1 MSDIFHEVDED
12 IRRDK
17 AANLW
22 KRYQTPVIVGAFLVV
37 VATGAY
43 SFYESNRI
51 KAAEGANVRFSAAA
65 ALATQGKGAEA
76 VAAFEALAKD
86 SPRGYATL
94 ARLRAAQELAHSDK
108 AKAVAA
114 FDAISEDKGVDK
126 LTQQVAKLRAG
137 LILLEQGERQKMA
150 DRLGELVTA
159 NGPFR
164 FTAQELLGLDALQ
177 DSDFN
182 EAERVFKLILNDQE
196 APHAMR
202 QRAGAY
208 KALLEAARGAA
219 PPPAAAPAAGQ
230 DAAPAPA
237 APAGK

>member
-12 IRRDK
+12 VRRDK

-51 KAAEGANVRFSAAA
+51 KAAEGANVRFGAAA
-65 ALATQGKGAEA
+65 ALATQGKSAEA
-76 VAAFEALAKD
+76 LAAFEALAKD
-86 SPRGYATL
+86 SPRGGYATL
-94 ARLRAAQELAHSDK
+94 ARMRAAQELAQSDK
-108 AKAVAA
+108 IKAVAA

-137 LILLEQGERQKMA
+137 LLLLEQGERQKMA

-159 NGPFR
+159 NGPLR
-164 FTAQELLGLDALQ
+164 FTAQELLALDALQ
-177 DSDFN
+177 DGDFN
-182 EAERVFKLILNDQE
+182 EADRVFKLILADQE

-202 QRAGAY
+202 QRASAY
-208 KALLEAARGAA
+208 KALLDASRGSA
-219 PPPAAAPAAGQ
+219 PPAAAPP
-230 DAAPAPA
+230 AAPAPDS
-237 APAGK
+237 K

>member
-12 IRRDK
+12 VRRDK

-22 KRYQTPVIVGAFLVV
+22 KRYQTPVFVGAFLVV
-37 VATGAY
+37 VATGVY
-43 SFYESNRI
+43 SFFETNRL
-51 KAAEGANVRFSAAA
+51 KTAEGANVRFDAAA
-65 ALATQGKGAEA
+65 ALATGGKDAEA

-94 ARLRAAQELAHSDK
+94 ARMRAAEGLAKSDK

-114 FDAISEDKGVDK
+114 FDAIAEDKGVDK

-137 LILLEQGERQKMA
+137 VLMLEQGDRQKMV

-164 FTAQELLGLDALQ
+164 YTAQELIGLDALQ
-177 DSDFN
+177 DSDFD
-182 EAERVFKLILNDQE
+182 EAERAFKVILNDQE

-208 KALLEAARGAA
+208 KALLDAARGSS
-219 PPPAAAPAAGQ
+219 PPPAAKEP
-230 DAAPAPA
+230 AAPAPA
-237 APAGK
+237 PAK

>member
-12 IRRDK
+12 VRRDK

-22 KRYQTPVIVGAFLVV
+22 KRYQTPVFVGAFLVV
-37 VATGAY
+37 VATGVY
-43 SFYESNRI
+43 SFYESNRL
-51 KAAEGANVRFSAAA
+51 KTAEAANLRFDAAA
-65 ALATQGKGAEA
+65 ALATDGKDAEA

-94 ARLRAAQELAHSDK
+94 ARMRAAEGLAKTDK

-114 FDAISEDKGVDK
+114 FAAIAEDKGVDK

-137 LILLEQGERQKMA
+137 VLLLEQGDRQKMA
-150 DRLGELVTA
+150 DLLGELVTA

-164 FTAQELLGLDALQ
+164 YTAQELIGLDALQ
-177 DSDFN
+177 DSDFD
-182 EAERVFKLILNDQE
+182 EAERAFKVILNDQE

-208 KALLEAARGAA
+208 KALLDAARGSA
-219 PPPAAAPAAGQ
+219 PPPAAKEPAAPAS
-230 DAAPAPA
+230 APAPA
-237 APAGK
+237 K

>member
-12 IRRDK
+12 VRRDK

-37 VATGAY
+37 VATGVY

-51 KAAEGANVRFSAAA
+51 KAAEGANVRFGAAA
-65 ALATQGKGAEA
+65 ALATQGKSAEA
-76 VAAFEALAKD
+76 LAAFEAVVKD
-86 SPRGYATL
+86 APRGYATL
-94 ARLRAAQELAHSDK
+94 ARLRAAEELALSDK

-114 FDAISEDKGVDK
+114 FDAIAEDKGVDK

-137 LILLEQGERQKMA
+137 VILLEQGERQKMA
-150 DRLGELVTA
+150 DHLGELVIA

-164 FTAQELLGLDALQ
+164 YTAQELLGLDALQ
-177 DSDFN
+177 DSDFD
-182 EAERVFKLILNDQE
+182 EAERAFKIILNDQE

-202 QRAGAY
+202 QRAGAF
-208 KALLEAARGAA
+208 KALLDAARGSSSAA
-219 PPPAAAPAAGQ
+219 T
-230 DAAPAPA
+230 PAPA
-237 APAGK
+237 APAPAK

>member
-12 IRRDK
+12 VRRDK

-22 KRYQTPVIVGAFLVV
+22 KRYQTPVFVGAFLVV
-37 VATGAY
+37 VATGVY
-43 SFYESNRI
+43 SFFETNRL
-51 KAAEGANVRFSAAA
+51 KTAEGANVRFDAAA
-65 ALATQGKGAEA
+65 ALATGGKDAEA

-94 ARLRAAQELAHSDK
+94 ARMRAAEGLAKSDK

-114 FDAISEDKGVDK
+114 FDAIAEDKGVDK

-137 LILLEQGERQKMA
+137 VLMLEQGDRQKMV

-164 FTAQELLGLDALQ
+164 YTAQELIGLDALQ
-177 DSDFN
+177 DSDFD
-182 EAERVFKLILNDQE
+182 EAERAFKIILNDQE

-208 KALLEAARGAA
+208 KALLDAARGSS
-219 PPPAAAPAAGQ
+219 PPPAAKEP
-230 DAAPAPA
+230 AAPAPA
-237 APAGK
+237 PAK